1 MESLGNRIKRL
12 RLQAKL
18 NKAALARQ
26 VGVSDVTVSYW
37 ESGAIKQIGHERL
50 LALAGALGCSL
61 QALLD
66 DAPRPATGIL
76 VLESTPP
83 VPWLNLGAH
92 SANLDQALPPGT
104 HWQGEWYLVTPAPGV
119 HFDYLERG
127 DLAAFGAT
135 EAFEAPGHYLIE
147 DDTLFIGRLEQS
159 ISGKLLC
166 QRSGRLGD
174 VPQPLGNQARVVG
187 KLLARWRSTLA

>member
-50 LALAGALGCSL
+50 LALAGALGCTL

-66 DAPRPATGIL
+66 DSPQAPTGIL
-76 VLESTPP
+76 VLGSTPP
-83 VPWLNLGAH
+83 APWLNPGAH
-92 SANLDQALPPGT
+92 PANLAQALPPGT
-104 HWQGEWYLVTPAPGV
+104 RWQGEWYLVTPAPGV
-119 HFDYLERG
+119 HVDYLDSG

-135 EAFEAPGHYLIE
+135 EAFDAPGHYLIE

-166 QRSGRLGD
+166 QRSGQLGEG
-174 VPQPLGNQARVVG
+174 PQPLGNEARVVG
-187 KLLARWRSTLA
+187 KMLARWRSTLA